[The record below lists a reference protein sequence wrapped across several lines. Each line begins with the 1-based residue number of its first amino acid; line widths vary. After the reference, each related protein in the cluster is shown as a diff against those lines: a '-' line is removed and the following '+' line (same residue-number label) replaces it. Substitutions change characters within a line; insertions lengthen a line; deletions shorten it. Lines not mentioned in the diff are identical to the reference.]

1 MRRFVFCLVMISV
14 LAMGA
19 SAKPISWV
27 DFQVPYE
34 SLKYAMDVDI
44 RTFEEE
50 KHLDWV
56 DILAVAGCRT
66 GGKCDLASVKQ
77 AATDLKSD
85 KSPEE
90 LLGTLYK
97 YYAYYREA
105 YDAVWFAARSSV
117 PGNHPKKAPSNS

>member
-1 MRRFVFCLVMISV
+1 MLMAAV
-14 LAMGA
+14 LAVPV

-44 RTFEEE
+44 KTFEEE

-56 DILAVAGCRT
+56 EILAVAGCRT
-66 GGKCDLASVKQ
+66 GGKCDLASVKR
-77 AATDLKSD
+77 AAKDLKSD

-90 LLGTLYK
+90 LLGNLYQ
-97 YYAYYREA
+97 YYDY
-105 YDAVWFAARSSV
+105 
-117 PGNHPKKAPSNS
+117 